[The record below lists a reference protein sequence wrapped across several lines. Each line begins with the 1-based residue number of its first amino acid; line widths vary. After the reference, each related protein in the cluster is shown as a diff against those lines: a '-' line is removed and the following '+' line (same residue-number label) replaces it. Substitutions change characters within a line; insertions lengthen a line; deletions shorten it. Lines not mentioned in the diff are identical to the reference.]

1 MPRRLHSLSHTLI
14 PLLAFGATAIQA
26 VAQDG
31 AFFERRIRPLLIEHC
46 TECHGDD
53 EKVLRG
59 GLSLSNVGSILRG
72 GDSGPV
78 LVPGHPESSSLYIAI
93 TYADPEFEMPP
104 SGRLTDEE
112 IADVR
117 VWIERGAEMPEAVA
131 LDDLPLTGESDEP
144 YDWEVAR
151 SHWAYRPVELPET
164 PQVADPDW
172 CRNDID
178 AHVLKGLEQAG
189 LQPAPEADSRTLVR
203 RAYFD
208 LIGLPPTPEEVEA
221 FLADDAPDA
230 WERLVDR
237 LLASPHYGERWG
249 RHWLDVARYADSN
262 GLDENTAF
270 GNAWRYRDWVVRSF
284 NADQPYDEFVLE
296 QVAGD
301 LLPELGDRN
310 QSIDRMI
317 ATGFLSL
324 GPKVLAE
331 PDKEKMQID
340 IVDEQLDVVG
350 QAFLALTI
358 GCARCH
364 DHKFDPIMAQDYYAM
379 AGILYST
386 RTMQSLNTVARV
398 LERDLAPADEIE
410 RARIHAERTT
420 KNHDGLEATL
430 SSGSAR
436 LQQEWARHT
445 SRAMLASARF
455 TTTPEVREAEDFDA
469 SNLNINFENW
479 GPGIGVLHTTRPDEL
494 QFVEYVITSA
504 EAGRHELRIRY
515 ASAEERPLDLLVD
528 GERVRG
534 DVCKSAT
541 GSYLPEGMRW
551 ETIEFDLPAGS
562 STLRLERSGSVPHL
576 DRLMVIGPGDA
587 TAFELESESIS
598 TSSGVPAALLR
609 RWAIVLAAE
618 PIFEPWRVLAGLGP
632 DEFATRSP
640 EAIASV
646 RAITAPDRKPGPTGI
661 GPRDAI
667 FVRSV
672 LEGPEP
678 RDLAAF
684 TERWQG
690 MASLVLASWE
700 RHQATAK
707 GDALKRL
714 PDDGQEAYRL
724 ALIGPRG
731 VLSVDVSMSELFEAD
746 IRARVDE
753 LEAERLALESSTPDP
768 IEMGIVVEDAEPV
781 DLPIFIRGDHTNKA
795 AEVVTRGY
803 LTVLGEALPGPA
815 IPSGQSGRLQLA
827 EWIIDP
833 RNPLTPRVAVNRIWH
848 GHFGRGIVA
857 TPSNFGIRGSG
868 PSHPELL
875 DWLAVNFMEQ
885 GWSIKELHRLIMK
898 SSTYRMSGSGSKR
911 AMELDPDNR
920 LLWHQPPR
928 RLEAEPIRDNIL
940 AVGGALDLEVGGS
953 LLNSGNF
960 GYVTNDQSNSNESYD
975 SSRRALY
982 LPVIRNDM
990 YPLFS
995 TFDYCDSSVPIDAR
1009 ASTVVSQQA
1018 LFMLNSDLVGSQS
1031 QRLATRLLG
1040 EPSVGDD
1047 AARIVLAY
1055 EVCFTRPPEPREIER
1070 ALEFLAKVKKASG
1083 IGRSLEWPPSMAES
1097 EILDPEIHAWRNFC
1111 QVLMSSNE
1119 FIYIQ

>member
-1 MPRRLHSLSHTLI
+1 MLRHLHSSCHALV
-14 PLLAFGATAIQA
+14 PLLAFGATTVQS

-46 TECHGDD
+46 AECHGDD
-53 EKVLRG
+53 DEALRG
-59 GLSLSNVGSILRG
+59 GLRLSNVASIMQG

-78 LVPGHPESSSLYIAI
+78 LVPGDPETSSLFIAI
-93 TYADPEFEMPP
+93 SYADPEFEMPP

-117 VWIERGAEMPEAVA
+117 LWIERGAEMPEAA
-131 LDDLPLTGESDEP
+131 ATDQLPPKGEGDEP

-151 SHWAYRPVELPET
+151 SHWAYRPIELPEA
-164 PQVADPDW
+164 PLVADPDW

-189 LQPAPEADSRTLVR
+189 LRPAPEADPRTLVR

-208 LIGLPPTPEEVEA
+208 LIGLPPTPEEVESY
-221 FLADDAPDA
+221 LADDAPDA
-230 WERLVDR
+230 WERLVES
-237 LLASPHYGERWG
+237 LLATPHYGERWG

-284 NADQPYDEFVLE
+284 NDDQPYDEFVLE

-301 LLPELGDRN
+301 LLPESDDRDK
-310 QSIDRMI
+310 SIDRLL

-340 IVDEQLDVVG
+340 IVDEQLDVIG
-350 QAFLALTI
+350 QAFLGQTI

-398 LERDLAPADEIE
+398 LERNLAPAGEIE
-410 RARIHAERTT
+410 RARDHAERTT
-420 KNHDGLEATL
+420 KNREGLEAEL

-436 LQQEWARHT
+436 LQREWARHT
-445 SRAMLASARF
+445 SRAMLASTRF
-455 TTTPEVREAEDFDA
+455 TTTPGVREAEDFDA
-469 SNLNINFENW
+469 SNLNPNFENW
-479 GPGIGVLHTTRPDEL
+479 GPGIGVLHTTRPAEL
-494 QFVEYVITSA
+494 QYVEYIVNAA
-504 EAGRHELRIRY
+504 EAGTHQLRVRY
-515 ASAEERPLDLLVD
+515 ASADERPLDLLVD
-528 GERVRG
+528 GTRVRG

-551 ETIEFDLPAGS
+551 ETVEVDLPAGA
-562 STLRLERSGSVPHL
+562 STLRLERDGSVPHL
-576 DRLMVIGPGDA
+576 DRLMVIGPGEA
-587 TAFELESESIS
+587 AAFELESEAL
-598 TSSGVPAALLR
+598 SSDTGVPAALLR
-609 RWAIVLAAE
+609 RWAIALAAE
-618 PIFEPWRVLAGLGP
+618 PIFKPWRALSGIAP
-632 DEFATRSP
+632 DEFTTRSP
-640 EAIASV
+640 EAIASMK
-646 RAITAPDRKPGPTGI
+646 AITAPDRKTGPTGV

-678 RDLAAF
+678 GDLASFA
-684 TERWQG
+684 ERWQG

-700 RHQATAK
+700 RHLATAK

-714 PDDGQEAYRL
+714 PDDGQEAYRH
-724 ALIGPRG
+724 ALIGARG
-731 VLSVDVSMSELFEAD
+731 VLAIDVSMSELFEPD
-746 IRARVDE
+746 IQARIGAY
-753 LEAERLALESSTPDP
+753 EAERLVLESSTPAP
-768 IEMGIVVEDAEPV
+768 IEMGIVVEDAKPV
-781 DLPIFIRGDHTNKA
+781 DLPIFIRGDHTNKTDD
-795 AEVVTRGY
+795 VVTRGY
-803 LTVLGEALPGPA
+803 LTVLADALPGPV
-815 IPSGQSGRLQLA
+815 IPEGQSGRLQLA

-857 TPSNFGIRGSG
+857 TPSNFGIRGSE

-875 DWLAVNFMEQ
+875 DWLAVHFMEQ
-885 GWSIKELHRLIMK
+885 GWSIKELHRLIMN
-898 SSTYRMSGSGSKR
+898 SSTYRMSGSGTR
-911 AMELDPDNR
+911 HAMEVDPDNR
-920 LLWHQPPR
+920 LLWHHPPR
-928 RLEAEPIRDNIL
+928 RLEAEPIRDTIL
-940 AVGGALDLEVGGS
+940 AVGGALDLQVGGS

-960 GYVTNDQSNSNESYD
+960 GYVTNDQSNSNERYD
-975 SSRRALY
+975 YSRRALY

-1018 LFMLNSDLVGSQS
+1018 LFMLNSDLVGSQA
-1031 QRLATRLLG
+1031 QLL
-1040 EPSVGDD
+1040 
-1047 AARIVLAY
+1047 AARILGDPAAEDDSARIALAY
-1055 EVCFTRPPEPREIER
+1055 EVCFARPPEPKEIER
-1070 ALEFLAKVKKASG
+1070 SLGFLARVRTDSES
-1083 IGRSLEWPPSMAES
+1083 GRSLEWPPSMGES
-1097 EILDPEIHAWRNFC
+1097 EILDPELHAWRNFC